1 MKKGWLDLINKHPEK
16 RKEIET
22 LLGSKYTLLG
32 SKYYNNSYSYLD
44 DWLNEVS
51 SIPIE
56 VEDKTDVKKKRLKN
70 WTCKINGEYYLNLTD
85 YCYGHNIN
93 IEEFNEPVEFN
104 PTVENISWFFNR
116 CSKFNQPVLIPDEVR
131 KCEGLFYEC
140 HAFNSPVTFNPTKT
154 KKILTRAMFESCISF
169 NQPIQHIIDLIELK
183 SVNLT
188 DTFANC
194 TSLNQKVVLPALI
207 EPTKFNQNIGSLF
220 IESNLFEG
228 SGMKDYDISFH
239 LYDLPAIWFLLNQK
253 GFDISGYRI
262 VCTEL
267 FNNLDLV
274 NNELFINYNNKFK
287 TIFEMDNVVINL
299 GEFIN
304 NKGIIDVPAD
314 VYARMSL
321 VYNLNETEE

>member
-1 MKKGWLDLINKHPEK
+1 MKKDWYELINKHPEK
-16 RKEIET
+16 REEIEK
-22 LLGSKYTLLG
+22 LLG
-32 SKYYNNSYSYLD
+32 YNYSHRTSYIEHWLD
-44 DWLNEVS
+44 EVS

-56 VEDKTDVKKKRLKN
+56 VVENKINVKKKRLKN
-70 WTCKINGEYYLNLTD
+70 WTCKINGEYYLNLND
-85 YCYGHNIN
+85 YCSEHIID

-104 PTVENISWFFNR
+104 PTVKNISWFFNR
-116 CSKFNQPVLIPDEVR
+116 CSKFNQPVLIPDEVIN
-131 KCEGLFYEC
+131 CEGLFYEC

-154 KKILTRAMFESCISF
+154 KKILTRAMFESCESF
-169 NQPIQHIIDLIELK
+169 NQPIQHIIDLIDLK
-183 SVNLT
+183 SINLT

-194 TSLNQKVVLPALI
+194 ASLKQKVVLPALI
-207 EPTKFNQNIGSLF
+207 EPTKFKDTGIPF

-239 LYDLPAIWFLLNQK
+239 LYDLPAIWFILNQK